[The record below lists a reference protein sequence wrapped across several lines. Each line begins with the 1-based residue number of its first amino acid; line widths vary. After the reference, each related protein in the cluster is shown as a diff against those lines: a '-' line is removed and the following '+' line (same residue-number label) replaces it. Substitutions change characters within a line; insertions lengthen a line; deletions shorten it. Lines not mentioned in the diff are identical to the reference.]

1 MRPILASFFVLCYII
16 DKIKIIMDNISPE
29 EILRRKEL
37 SGGVVYDDPIQEESN
52 PQDAAVLSTPSGSVK
67 SIEDE
72 KEPAT
77 ILTETPKNVYES
89 EQPANSFGKAHSIL
103 DGRTF
108 LFRYYHLKVCSI
120 LTEQNW
126 Q

>member
-1 MRPILASFFVLCYII
+1 
-16 DKIKIIMDNISPE
+16 MDNISPE

-67 SIEDE
+67 STEAE
-72 KEPAT
+72 KEPAA

-89 EQPANSFGKAHSIL
+89 EQPANSFGKANQSHPHSIL

-108 LFRYYHLKVCSI
+108 LSRYYHLKVCSI